1 MSKSLTIEVND
12 SADNLTI
19 ASHLSVEAKEKL
31 GTVDSKSVSI
41 FEANPAPE

>member
-1 MSKSLTIEVND
+1 MSKSFTVEVND

-19 ASHLSVEAKEKL
+19 ASHLSVEVEENL

-41 FEANPAPE
+41 FEANPAPG

>member
-1 MSKSLTIEVND
+1 MSKYLTVEVND

-19 ASHLSVEAKEKL
+19 ASHLSVEVEVKL

-41 FEANPAPE
+41 FEANPAPG

>member
-19 ASHLSVEAKEKL
+19 ASLLSVEAKEKL
-31 GTVDSKSVSI
+31 GTVHRTKFQESV
-41 FEANPAPE
+41 NGNLT